1 MESGKDLS
9 ESARPGESGKVNVVV
24 NEDKKFSHSQSDS
37 ESLENLENEVVEESH
52 SSDAGVD
59 SIEGVIPEFTFE
71 TRKVCEHASIL
82 PNLLMMVT
90 RISWIFLILRWLLV
104 RS

>member
-24 NEDKKFSHSQSDS
+24 NEDKKISHSQSDS
-37 ESLENLENEVVEESH
+37 ESH